1 MLLKPVDFKTKL
13 MAYKVTTM
21 FTQKFN
27 RHENYFTA
35 AAIEKTKS
43 VGRSVLSRKIKID
56 FILTQCFTLYN
67 LDGEK
72 QSSQ

>member
-1 MLLKPVDFKTKL
+1 MLLKPIDFKTKL

-35 AAIEKTKS
+35 AAKEKTKS
-43 VGRSVLSRKIKID
+43 VGRPLLSRKLKID
-56 FILTQCFTLYN
+56 FCLTQFFPLCN

>member
-1 MLLKPVDFKTKL
+1 MLLKPIDFKTKL

-43 VGRSVLSRKIKID
+43 VGRSVGLVKKNKNRLYFDSMFHTLQSRW
-56 FILTQCFTLYN
+56 
-67 LDGEK
+67 
-72 QSSQ
+72 

>member
-1 MLLKPVDFKTKL
+1 MLLKPINFTTKIVV
-13 MAYKVTTM
+13 YRVTTM
-21 FTQKFN
+21 FTQICNK
-27 RHENYFTA
+27 HENYFTA
-35 AAIEKTKS
+35 AAKEKTKS
-43 VGRSVLSRKIKID
+43 VGRSLLSRNIKID